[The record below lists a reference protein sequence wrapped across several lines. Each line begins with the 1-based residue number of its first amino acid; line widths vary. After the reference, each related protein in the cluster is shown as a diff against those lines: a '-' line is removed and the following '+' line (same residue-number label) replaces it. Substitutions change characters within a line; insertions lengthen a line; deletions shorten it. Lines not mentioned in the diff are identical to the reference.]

1 MWGLS
6 SFHVRLDILHSIQIS
21 SSKSESI
28 VIKCRQVFS
37 HGASIC
43 GKTGNALLDSNA
55 SRKGQHGIPELYLE
69 DVNSVCR
76 QSETGRVSV
85 PGLTVSTSLWSHVT
99 GPAAGCMLQK
109 TNKHTHTCTCT
120 HTHTQ
125 TPCTLRSQNTS
136 KFNDRNSGPQLA
148 CSLDGTKTMLLWN

>member
-6 SFHVRLDILHSIQIS
+6 SFHERLDILHSIQIG

-43 GKTGNALLDSNA
+43 GKTGNVLLDSNA

-76 QSETGRVSV
+76 QGETGRVSV
-85 PGLTVSTSLWSHVT
+85 PSLAVSTSLRSHVT

-109 TNKHTHTCTCT
+109 TNECTHTYT

-136 KFNDRNSGPQLA
+136 KFMT
-148 CSLDGTKTMLLWN
+148 GTVDHSWHAHWMGQK